1 MTQEVMR
8 HGVSSRVAD
17 VEEIGVALVITY
29 ITVMSNNTQPED

>member
-1 MTQEVMR
+1 MR

-29 ITVMSNNTQPED
+29 ISAMSDNTQ